1 MKNMLKLEVREFGN
15 FIKGVEWVDGRI
27 RQDNA

>member
-1 MKNMLKLEVREFGN
+1 MKHMLKLEVREFGN
-15 FIKGVEWVDGRI
+15 LIKGVEWVDARI